1 LKNTSPT
8 YRIKGHKGKTGEQ
21 GKWEMRIGFTN
32 ETKEKPN
39 FRKQRVE
46 NFFKLDIKTLKL

>member
-39 FRKQRVE
+39 FRKQRAE